1 MISST
6 SRKLAQKHTKLNF
19 LVMIDTDSLTEE
31 TSYYILMCKLKN
43 VIFDVTQAIL
53 RGEALQWLLQIE
65 IYDDFSNFEES
76 QVWIV
81 SLNWNNVK
89 L

>member
-1 MISST
+1 
-6 SRKLAQKHTKLNF
+6 
-19 LVMIDTDSLTEE
+19 MIDIDSLIEE
-31 TSYYILMCKLKN
+31 TSYYTLMCKSKS

-53 RGEALQWLLQIE
+53 RGEALQWLLQIG
-65 IYDDFSNFEES
+65 IYDAFSNFEES

-81 SLNWNNVK
+81 SSNWNHVK

>member
-1 MISST
+1 
-6 SRKLAQKHTKLNF
+6 
-19 LVMIDTDSLTEE
+19 MIDTDSLTEE

-65 IYDDFSNFEES
+65 IYDDFCNFEES
-76 QVWIV
+76 LVWIV
-81 SLNWNNVK
+81 PSNWNHVK